1 MAESRA
7 HEPAATQTRRRGAA
21 LEQAIYQATMEEL
34 AAAGYSG
41 LTMEGVARRA
51 QTGKAALYRRW
62 PAKKDLVLEALLRTL
77 PPAREVAHTG
87 SIRDDLLAALTIMA
101 EALAG
106 EAARPGLDVMIDLLR
121 HPELRQAFVVRVIE
135 PRLRL
140 IEATLHQAAARGAIT
155 AGAPVPLI
163 ARTGPALVIQTFLL
177 TGEPPAGAELA
188 RIVDAILMPLLT
200 PPDR

>member
-1 MAESRA
+1 VAESRA

-21 LEQAIYQATMEEL
+21 LERAIYQATMEEL

-77 PPAREVAHTG
+77 PPAREVARSG
-87 SIRDDLLAALTIMA
+87 SIRDDLLAALTVMA

-121 HPELRQAFVVRVIE
+121 HPELRQAFVARVIE

-140 IEATLHQAAARGAIT
+140 IEATLHQAAARGEMVAW
-155 AGAPVPLI
+155 
-163 ARTGPALVIQTFLL
+163 
-177 TGEPPAGAELA
+177 
-188 RIVDAILMPLLT
+188 
-200 PPDR
+200 